1 MKYFSCGSL
10 HSGDCI
16 LAVDNILLESCTVE
30 EAMRLLQRSGD
41 IVKLRVRKGVSSE
54 QVFNLIT

>member
-1 MKYFSCGSL
+1 MKYSSCGSL
-10 HSGDCI
+10 HSGDRI

-41 IVKLRVRKGVSSE
+41 VVKLRIRKSVTAK
-54 QVFNLIT
+54 QVIN